1 MKLYMKVYIV
11 VVFILSLT
19 IVSLTFNI
27 KYFRL
32 CIVYHVDGQAQVSI
46 STSAQSKRVWLNKGF
61 YKTGVDYKIPV
72 LQDGLTSLLRF

>member
-1 MKLYMKVYIV
+1 MRKLSIKKEVIYEGLHIGC
-11 VVFILSLT
+11 FILFLT

-61 YKTGVDYKIPV
+61 YKTV
-72 LQDGLTSLLRF
+72 